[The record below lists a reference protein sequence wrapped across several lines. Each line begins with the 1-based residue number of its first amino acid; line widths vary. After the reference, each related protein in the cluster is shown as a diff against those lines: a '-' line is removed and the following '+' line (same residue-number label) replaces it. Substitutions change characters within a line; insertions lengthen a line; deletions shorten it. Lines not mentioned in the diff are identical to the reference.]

1 MAFTLGLLMAEV
13 ATKRVDMANKS
24 NNNSDDRIDIFMNK
38 IAVIRPIKPLH
49 TFYYLQK
56 KNTNMFTID
65 ITKGFKI
72 PFEWWN
78 VPEGIE

>member
-1 MAFTLGLLMAEV
+1 MAFTLGFLMAEV

-38 IAVIRPIKPLH
+38 IAVIRPMKPLH

-56 KNTNMFTID
+56 KKKHKPVHDRYYKKF
-65 ITKGFKI
+65 
-72 PFEWWN
+72 
-78 VPEGIE
+78 